1 LLTNSSQTTPSQV
14 KTPDNRS
21 LVEFLNFSMSIDGI
35 GVLKDV
41 DLTVQ
46 AGELTIVY
54 GPRGAGKSALLRS
67 LLRLN
72 REIYDNVNWD
82 GDLRINGKSITAYD
96 KKTLRRLITY
106 IEPSFVEALDRLR
119 FGEFINLVL
128 SEKQVVLDEFSSEL
142 DRLGILKLLRREMQ
156 TPLKEFYTMEK
167 IMILLF
173 AAIVR
178 KSSIIVLDCI
188 LDHVDDETLVPVI
201 KELSTL
207 KEDRVVI
214 LSTRHKNRFLPLA
227 DIFVAMKDGKIEY
240 KGAPRELILK
250 R

>member
-1 LLTNSSQTTPSQV
+1 MTQNDQTTQSPV
-14 KTPDNRS
+14 NPIENRS
-21 LVEFLNFSMSIDGI
+21 SVEFYDFSMSIDGVS
-35 GVLKDV
+35 VLKNI
-41 DLTVQ
+41 DLVVK

-72 REIYDNVNWD
+72 REIYDNVDWS
-82 GDLRINGKSITAYD
+82 GELRVNGKSITMYD

-106 IEPSFVEALDRLR
+106 IEPSFVEALDHLR
-119 FGEFINLVL
+119 FREFISLVL
-128 SEKQVVLDEFSSEL
+128 SERPVSLDEFSSEL

-156 TPLKEFYTMEK
+156 TPLREFYTMEK

-201 KELSTL
+201 KELSNL
-207 KEDRVVI
+207 REDRVVI

>member
-1 LLTNSSQTTPSQV
+1 MLTQNNQTAPDQEKASEDRSSI
-14 KTPDNRS
+14 
-21 LVEFLNFSMSIDGI
+21 EFLNFSMSIDGVS
-35 GVLKDV
+35 VLKNI

-46 AGELTIVY
+46 TGEFTIVY

-72 REIYDNVNWD
+72 KEIYDNVVWD
-82 GDLRINGKSITAYD
+82 GELKINGKPVTAYE
-96 KKTLRRLITY
+96 KKTLRRLVTY
-106 IEPSFVEALDRLR
+106 IEPSFVEALDHLR

-128 SEKQVVLDEFSSEL
+128 SEKQVALDEFSSEL
-142 DRLGILKLLRREMQ
+142 DRLGILKLLRRELQ

-188 LDHVDDETLVPVI
+188 LDHVDDETLVPVV

-214 LSTRHKNRFLPLA
+214 LSTRHRNRFLPLA
-227 DIFVAMKDGKIEY
+227 DIFVVMKDGKIEY
-240 KGAPRELILK
+240 KGTPRELILK

>member
-1 LLTNSSQTTPSQV
+1 MTQNDQTTQNLVNPIE
-14 KTPDNRS
+14 NRS
-21 LVEFLNFSMSIDGI
+21 SVEFHDFSMSIDGVS
-35 GVLKDV
+35 VLKNI
-41 DLTVQ
+41 DLVVK

-72 REIYDNVNWD
+72 REIYDNVNWS
-82 GDLRINGKSITAYD
+82 GELRVNGKSITMYD

-106 IEPSFVEALDRLR
+106 IEPSFVEALDHLR

-128 SEKQVVLDEFSSEL
+128 SERPVSLDEFSSEL

-201 KELSTL
+201 KELSNL
-207 KEDRVVI
+207 REDRVVI

>member
-1 LLTNSSQTTPSQV
+1 MTQNDQTTQSPV
-14 KTPDNRS
+14 NPIENRS
-21 LVEFLNFSMSIDGI
+21 SVEFYDFSMSIDGVS
-35 GVLKDV
+35 VLKNI
-41 DLTVQ
+41 DLVVK

-72 REIYDNVNWD
+72 REIYDNVDWS
-82 GDLRINGKSITAYD
+82 GELRVNGKSITMYD

-106 IEPSFVEALDRLR
+106 IEPSFVEALDHLR
-119 FGEFINLVL
+119 FREFINLVL
-128 SEKQVVLDEFSSEL
+128 SERPVSLDEFSSEL

-156 TPLKEFYTMEK
+156 TPLREFYTMEK

-201 KELSTL
+201 KELSNL
-207 KEDRVVI
+207 REDRVVI

>member
-1 LLTNSSQTTPSQV
+1 LTQNDQTTQSLVNPIE
-14 KTPDNRS
+14 NRS
-21 LVEFLNFSMSIDGI
+21 SVEFYDFSMSIDGVS
-35 GVLKDV
+35 VLKNI
-41 DLTVQ
+41 DLVVK

-72 REIYDNVNWD
+72 REIYDNVNWS
-82 GDLRINGKSITAYD
+82 GELRVNGKSITMYD

-106 IEPSFVEALDRLR
+106 IEPSFVEALDHLR
-119 FGEFINLVL
+119 FREFISLVL
-128 SEKQVVLDEFSSEL
+128 SERPVSLDEFSSEL

-188 LDHVDDETLVPVI
+188 LDHVDDETLVPVV
-201 KELSTL
+201 KELSNL
-207 KEDRVVI
+207 REDRVVI

>member
-1 LLTNSSQTTPSQV
+1 MTQNNQTAPDQEKASEDRSSI
-14 KTPDNRS
+14 
-21 LVEFLNFSMSIDGI
+21 EFLNFSMSIDGVS
-35 GVLKDV
+35 VLKNI

-46 AGELTIVY
+46 TGEFTIVY

-72 REIYDNVNWD
+72 KEIYDNVVWD
-82 GDLRINGKSITAYD
+82 GELKINGKPVTAYE
-96 KKTLRRLITY
+96 KKTLRRLVTY
-106 IEPSFVEALDRLR
+106 IEPSFVEALDHLR

-128 SEKQVVLDEFSSEL
+128 SEKQVALDEFSSEL
-142 DRLGILKLLRREMQ
+142 DRLGILKLLRRELQ

-188 LDHVDDETLVPVI
+188 LDHVDDETLVPVV

-214 LSTRHKNRFLPLA
+214 LSTRHRNRFLPLA
-227 DIFVAMKDGKIEY
+227 DIFVVMKDGKIEY
-240 KGAPRELILK
+240 KGTPRELILK

>member
-1 LLTNSSQTTPSQV
+1 MPTQNNQTM
-14 KTPDNRS
+14 PDQAKVVENRS
-21 LVEFLNFSMSIDGI
+21 FVEFHDFSMSIDGI
-35 GVLKDV
+35 NVLKDI

-72 REIYDNVNWD
+72 REIYDNVSWD
-82 GDLRINGKSITAYD
+82 GELKINGKSITAYD
-96 KKTLRRLITY
+96 KKTLRKLITY
-106 IEPSFVEALDRLR
+106 IEPSFVEALDHLR

-128 SEKQVVLDEFSSEL
+128 SEKQVALDEFSSEL
-142 DRLGILKLLRREMQ
+142 DRLGILRLLRREMQ

-214 LSTRHKNRFLPLA
+214 LSTRHRNRFLPLA
-227 DIFVAMKDGKIEY
+227 DIFVIMKDGKIEY
-240 KGAPRELILK
+240 KGKPRELILK